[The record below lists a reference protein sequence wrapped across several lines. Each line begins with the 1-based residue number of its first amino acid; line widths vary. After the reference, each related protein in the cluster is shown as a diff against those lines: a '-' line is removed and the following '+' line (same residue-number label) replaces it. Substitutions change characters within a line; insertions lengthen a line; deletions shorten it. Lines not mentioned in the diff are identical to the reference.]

1 MCACMMNI
9 SLHWRVQGFVICKL
23 WKIKEVRWGALIS
36 QQLQITEALRR
47 SGINESSTY
56 VLVAHFDGTP
66 DEVNPS
72 LTSSWIHALS
82 SSCVGRWQW
91 IPEQASQISSP
102 VEAAYTQKILHTDV
116 GTSRV
121 DGEDFLEGIKTWKLS
136 RFYVCHLCKSHS
148 WAA

>member
-1 MCACMMNI
+1 MYDGYQFA
-9 SLHWRVQGFVICKL
+9 LKGLGFCDLQIVEDK
-23 WKIKEVRWGALIS
+23 RSMWGALIS

-82 SSCVGRWQW
+82 SSCIGRWQW
-91 IPEQASQISSP
+91 IPEQASQMSSP
-102 VEAAYTQKILHTDV
+102 VEAAYTQKILHTDFV
-116 GTSRV
+116 
-121 DGEDFLEGIKTWKLS
+121 
-136 RFYVCHLCKSHS
+136 
-148 WAA
+148 